1 MHMRSYVRVS
11 VLSLFATGVVVYFVV
26 AVVVLYTRI
35 FCKMR
40 MYMDVHR
47 TLTMSGNAVQICL
60 PHFGFSTRRELL
72 CVCVRRWE
80 NRKIPIPPSCCYV
93 MPDVLPIKYFLQLNA
108 NAPHAIIT
116 NFAISDSL
124 TTEAG
129 THIINLRHSVVNN
142 RNMQ

>member
-72 CVCVRRWE
+72 CVCASMGKPKNTNPSLVLLCDARCASYQIFPPVERKCSACHHNE
-80 NRKIPIPPSCCYV
+80 YCHFRFAHNRGR
-93 MPDVLPIKYFLQLNA
+93 
-108 NAPHAIIT
+108 HAH
-116 NFAISDSL
+116 N
-124 TTEAG
+124 
-129 THIINLRHSVVNN
+129 
-142 RNMQ
+142 